1 MLRGCGAAA
10 HWCTPCV
17 CKRPNRVDNRDSRGD
32 TQHEI
37 GHICK
42 RSHLQE
48 VNCANIMANIDSA
61 CQPDSGAGFWVP
73 RTAPTPRPLKHSHL
87 KKHTA
92 VARATAG
99 KVLASRAAGAP
110 ARDRAPAAGYPRRP

>member
-61 CQPDSGAGFWVP
+61 CQPDSGAGFWV
-73 RTAPTPRPLKHSHL
+73 
-87 KKHTA
+87 
-92 VARATAG
+92 VAHFFANVRSFMSQTIEHATAL
-99 KVLASRAAGAP
+99 VVFGAP
-110 ARDRAPAAGYPRRP
+110 VV